1 MSCDLSHA
9 LAARQVETS
18 HWSGALLQCMRR
30 TMSESEIF
38 RTSLIRLRAERGLS
52 AAELSRRAGLNVR
65 AVTDIEERRSQS
77 PKLATVFAL
86 ARALDVAP
94 GEMIGLGAQAR
105 IKDELAE
112 FLSRYDEEDQA
123 RLLAAL
129 HAIAPEPSE

>member
-1 MSCDLSHA
+1 
-9 LAARQVETS
+9 
-18 HWSGALLQCMRR
+18 
-30 TMSESEIF
+30 MSESETF
-38 RTSLIRLRAERGLS
+38 RKSLIRLRQERGLS

-65 AVTDIEERRSQS
+65 AVTDIEERRSLS

-105 IKDELAE
+105 INDELAE
-112 FLSRYDEEDQA
+112 FLSRYGEEDQA

-129 HAIAPEPSE
+129 HAIAPETSE